1 MTDSNEEVVT
11 AKQKAPSLLLHEQ
24 WFALIAF
31 VVGFLFWRWLLI
43 VMAFGFQGWGMTL
56 FTVVYVAAVSWYFR
70 SAGVRQNTEARL
82 WLAVVLATAMS
93 FAVWNAQTIAPWRFL
108 FLFGA
113 ATYWVVMATGNTA
126 KGKTSDWSV
135 LDFLNGIIAVPFLG
149 LGLQYRSLAGIKRP
163 GMGLGRKAWPS
174 LLGLGLGL
182 IFISL
187 VMPLLSAADAGG
199 FGEAWRWLSGF
210 RLNLGI
216 PPLLKLQ
223 LVLGI
228 PTAAYIF
235 ALVVGN
241 KLRGIERQDKAA
253 ALPEAGLAGYRLMPV
268 VTAATLLAVINTL
281 YLAFIVAQLPYFF
294 SAFVGRLPENWV
306 SVAEFARQGFFE
318 LCVVAV
324 LNLGVITAVRLGTEA
339 KISKSVVT
347 QAMLSLLSLL
357 TLLLIGTAFSKLW
370 LYIDQFGLTMMRV
383 KPAAVL
389 TLLAV
394 VFFSLVLGEKFRYS
408 RVRLAVATG
417 VLIMLAFSWLNVEGF
432 VANYNATRYLD
443 GTLSQFDVGVLYQ
456 VGIAGVPVAAR
467 LLASTDNLALQALLR
482 GYLSQ
487 QRESDRLVTRERELG
502 YGLLIETWQR
512 RRVRELMTDVEP
524 HVTLDEVLATVARSS
539 DAVARFPNMQVM
551 VGNRLM
557 ILEQVEFPYAAFHA
571 MHAEET
577 DVLLMDLR
585 DGTSLLQGQAVQ
597 ELLRKHWAHLVP
609 SDSNLHG
616 RGGGAT
622 LEVLRLFGL
631 SPDGEKLGLLFV
643 GRGGMFHGMG
653 LVGFFDLAT
662 MRPHLM
668 GMANFGSAFAWSPR
682 WPTGERQVTWEP
694 QWSPNGQYIK
704 YGNPGF
710 VFDDGSLLPPYND
723 PVSTLYIDCVSSKER
738 IASISGEQMLAQ
750 LFPDLTV
757 TDFKPWIRQVTWE
770 ADGES
775 LRFRTVA
782 VRGVEDH
789 RYRDAAL
796 RQRVRQ
802 ELGEAEWRVN
812 ADGSDL
818 RLLSL
823 VRPE

>member
-1 MTDSNEEVVT
+1 MTGSSEQAVT
-11 AKQKAPSLLLHEQ
+11 AKQKAPSLLLQEQ

-31 VVGFLFWRWLLI
+31 VVGFLFWRWLFI

-56 FTVVYVAAVSWYFR
+56 FTLVYVAAVKWYFR
-70 SAGVRQNTEARL
+70 SVGVRQNTEARL
-82 WLAVVLATAMS
+82 WLAVVLATALS
-93 FAVWNAQTIAPWRFL
+93 FAVWNAPVIAPWRFL

-113 ATYWVVMATGNTA
+113 ATYWVVMASGNTV
-126 KGKTSDWSV
+126 KGTTSDWSV

-149 LGLQYRSLAGIKRP
+149 LGLQYQSLAGIKRP
-163 GMGLGRKAWPS
+163 GVGIGRKAWPS

-199 FGEAWRWLSGF
+199 FGEAWRYLSGF
-210 RLNLGI
+210 RLDLGI
-216 PPLLKLQ
+216 PPVLKLQ

-228 PTAAYIF
+228 PTAAYVF

-241 KLRGIERQDKAA
+241 KLRGVERQVKAA
-253 ALPEAGLAGYRLMPV
+253 ALPEASLAGYRLMPV
-268 VTAATLLAVINTL
+268 VTAATLLAVINSL
-281 YLAFIVAQLPYFF
+281 YLAFIAAQLPYFF

-306 SVAEFARQGFFE
+306 SVAEFARRGFFE

-324 LNLGVITAVRLGTEA
+324 LNLGLITFVRLGTEE
-339 KISKSVVT
+339 KISKSVIT

-370 LYIDQFGLTMMRV
+370 LYIDQFGLTMMRI

-408 RVRLAVATG
+408 RVRLTVATG

-443 GTLSQFDVGVLYQ
+443 GTLPQFDVDVLYQ
-456 VGIAGVPVAAR
+456 VGVAGVPVAAR
-467 LLASTDNLALQALLR
+467 LLAATDNLALQALLR

-487 QRESDRLVTRERELG
+487 ERERDCLVTRERELG
-502 YGLLIETWQR
+502 YGRLVDTWQR
-512 RRVRELMTDVEP
+512 RRARELMADVEP
-524 HVTLDEVLATVARSS
+524 HATLDEVLAAVARSG
-539 DAVARFPNMQVM
+539 DAGARFPNKQVM

-571 MHAEET
+571 KAAGET
-577 DVLLMDLR
+577 EVLLMDLR
-585 DGTSLLQGQAVQ
+585 DGIVLMQGQTVQ
-597 ELLRKHWAHLVP
+597 ELLREQWSRLVP
-609 SDSNLHG
+609 SDSDLHG
-616 RGGGAT
+616 QYGRFT
-622 LEVLRLFGL
+622 FEVLRLFSL

-643 GRGGMFHGMG
+643 SRGGMFDGAG
-653 LVGFFDLAT
+653 FVGFFDLTT

-682 WPTGERQVTWEP
+682 WLTNEQQVIWEP
-694 QWSPNGQYIK
+694 QWSPTGQYIH

-710 VFDDGSLLPPYND
+710 HFDDRTLLPPYND

-738 IASISGEQMLAQ
+738 IASIAGEQMLAQ
-750 LFPDLTV
+750 LFPGLTV
-757 TDFKPWIRQVTWE
+757 TDFKPWIRQVAWE

-775 LRFRTVA
+775 LRFKTVA
-782 VRGVEDH
+782 VPGIEDY
-789 RYRDAAL
+789 RYHDAAL

-802 ELGEAEWRVN
+802 ELGEAQWRVN
-812 ADGSDL
+812 ADGSEL
-818 RLLSL
+818 RLLS
-823 VRPE
+823 VTRPE